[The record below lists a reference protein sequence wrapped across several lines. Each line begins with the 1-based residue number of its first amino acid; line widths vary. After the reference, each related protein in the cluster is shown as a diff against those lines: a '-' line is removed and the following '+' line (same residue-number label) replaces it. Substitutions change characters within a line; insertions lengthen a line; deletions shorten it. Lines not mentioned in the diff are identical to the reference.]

1 MKRYTFSQV
10 NRLSGQI
17 LEAALHETVALTKR
31 GKNKVVMMP
40 YETYRRMMQPSQ
52 QAYRLEDA
60 PDSVH
65 DELMQGLE
73 SILSDEDSGS
83 V

>member
-1 MKRYTFSQV
+1 MKRFTFSEV

-17 LEAALHETVALTKR
+17 LEAALYETIALTKR
-31 GKNKVVMMP
+31 GKNRVVMMP
-40 YETYRRMMQPSQ
+40 YETYRRMTEHSQ

-73 SILSDEDSGS
+73 AILSDEDADG